1 MIVEKGRPADIS
13 GRLEKEIKSYDFLDT
28 LGISYDIVDHEAAF
42 TMEACNA
49 VSEALGI
56 MICKNLFLCNRQK
69 TDFYLLVMPDDKP
82 FKTKEITGQLG
93 CSRLSFAD
101 EKSLLELLNLTPGS
115 ATILG
120 LMNDTENK
128 VRLIVDSDLLN
139 EEYFGCHP
147 CINTSSLKIKTSDVF
162 GKLIKALKHEYTIV
176 KLTGE

>member
-1 MIVEKGRPADIS
+1 MIIEKGRPADIS

-28 LGISYDIVDHEAAF
+28 LGISYDRVDHDAAF

-49 VSEALGI
+49 VSEELGI

-82 FKTKEITGQLG
+82 FKTKGITGQLG

-101 EKSLLELLNLTPGS
+101 ENSLLKLLNLTPGS

-128 VRLIVDSDLLN
+128 VRLLVDSDLLN
-139 EEYFGCHP
+139 EQYFGCHP
-147 CINTSSLKIKTSDVF
+147 CINTSSLKIKTRDVF
-162 GKLIKALKHEYTIV
+162 GKLTKALKHEYTV
-176 KLTGE
+176 VTLTGE

>member
-1 MIVEKGRPADIS
+1 MIVENGRPADIS
-13 GRLEKEIKSYDFLDT
+13 GRLDKEIQSYDFLDT
-28 LGISYDIVDHEAAF
+28 LGITYDRVDHEAAF

-69 TDFYLLVMPDDKP
+69 TDFYLLIMPADKP

-101 EKSLLELLNLTPGS
+101 EHSLLQLLNLTPGS

-120 LMNDTENK
+120 LMNDIENK
-128 VRLIVDSDLLN
+128 VRLLVDSDLLD
-139 EEYFGCHP
+139 EEYFGRHP
-147 CINTSSLKIKTSDVF
+147 CINTSSLKIKTSDIF
-162 GKLIKALKHEYTIV
+162 GKITKALKHEYTIV
-176 KLTGE
+176 TLTGD